1 MWRKVFFWFFLIVSF
16 AVEAYFV
23 WQGKGVL
30 MMPNE
35 IYAPAFFGVCF
46 GLNLVLVTLY
56 FAAYKND
63 FEQNRFLV
71 KMVVGAIIFAG
82 AGSIFVPEEVIV
94 GEQISSAEFVNGQA
108 VVESIRS
115 FKNDNKITVKIK
127 GDDGIER
134 DLSYFKDTIN
144 RDDFWGSG
152 IHMDLIADGERKAD
166 FRYVSKD
173 FQFSFLGIPLGS
185 GHNGKNELYVT
196 LHLPVDGKD
205 VVGTI

>member
-1 MWRKVFFWFFLIVSF
+1 MWRKVFFWFFLVVSF
-16 AVEAYFV
+16 VVEAYFV

-46 GLNLVLVTLY
+46 GLNLVVVTLY

-71 KMVVGAIIFAG
+71 KMVVGAVIFAS
-82 AGSIFVPEEVIV
+82 AGSVFVPEEIVV
-94 GEQISSAEFVNGQA
+94 GEQVSSAEFVNGQA

-134 DLSYFKDTIN
+134 NLSYFKDTVN

-152 IHMDLIADGERKAD
+152 IHMDLIADGEHTAD
-166 FRYVSKD
+166 FRYVSED

-185 GHNGKNELYVT
+185 VHNGKNELYVT

>member
-1 MWRKVFFWFFLIVSF
+1 MWRKVFFWLFLIVSF
-16 AVEAYFV
+16 VVEAYFV

-46 GLNLVLVTLY
+46 GLNLVVVTLY
-56 FAAYKND
+56 FATYKND

-71 KMVVGAIIFAG
+71 KMVVGAVIFAG
-82 AGSIFVPEEVIV
+82 AGIVFVPEEIVV
-94 GEQISSAEFVNGQA
+94 GEQVSSAEFVNGQA

-134 DLSYFKDTIN
+134 NLSYFKDTVN

-185 GHNGKNELYVT
+185 VHNGKNELYVT

>member
-16 AVEAYFV
+16 VVEAYFV

-46 GLNLVLVTLY
+46 GLNLVVVTLY
-56 FAAYKND
+56 FATYKND

-71 KMVVGAIIFAG
+71 KMVVGAVIFAG
-82 AGSIFVPEEVIV
+82 AGIVFVPEEIVV
-94 GEQISSAEFVNGQA
+94 GEQVSSAEFVNGQA

-134 DLSYFKDTIN
+134 NLSYFKDTVN

-173 FQFSFLGIPLGS
+173 FQFSFFGIPLGS
-185 GHNGKNELYVT
+185 VHNGKNELYVT

>member
-16 AVEAYFV
+16 VVEAYFV

-46 GLNLVLVTLY
+46 GLNLVVVTLY
-56 FAAYKND
+56 FATYKND

-71 KMVVGAIIFAG
+71 KMVVGAVIFAG
-82 AGSIFVPEEVIV
+82 AGSVFVPEEIVV
-94 GEQISSAEFVNGQA
+94 GEQVSSAEFVNGQA

-134 DLSYFKDTIN
+134 NLSYFKDTVN

-185 GHNGKNELYVT
+185 DHNGKNELYVT

-205 VVGTI
+205 VVWTI

>member
-1 MWRKVFFWFFLIVSF
+1 MWRKIFFWFFLIVSF
-16 AVEAYFV
+16 VVEAYFV

-46 GLNLVLVTLY
+46 GLNLIVVTLY
-56 FAAYKND
+56 FATYKNS
-63 FEQNRFLV
+63 FYQKRFLC
-71 KMVVGAIIFAG
+71 KMIAGTVIFVS

-94 GEQISSAEFVNGQA
+94 GEQISSADLVNDQA
-108 VVESIRS
+108 VVESLRS

-127 GDDGIER
+127 GDDEKER
-134 DLSYFKDTIN
+134 NLSYFKDTIN
-144 RDDFWGSG
+144 RNDFFGSE
-152 IHMDLIADGERKAD
+152 IRMNLIADGEHKAD

-185 GHNGKNELYVT
+185 VHNGKNELYVT
-196 LHLPVDGKD
+196 LHIPVDGKD